1 MGRFWS
7 DSLVHDQDML
17 NKIVNV
23 FGELEEEGGMHLGG
37 KVVYVTLGG
46 LCLVAGQDK
55 VCLGTDYPFP
65 LGEYSA
71 ESKGTDYVPGH
82 LIDSM
87 DWDEPLR
94 RQVLVST
101 ARYQQCGGAER
112 GGLWAGCHLAYYC
125 ELWHGN
131 RAPMRCHGLA
141 LTRSGSW

>member
-1 MGRFWS
+1 
-7 DSLVHDQDML
+7 
-17 NKIVNV
+17 
-23 FGELEEEGGMHLGG
+23 MHLGG
-37 KVVYVTLGG
+37 MFVYVTLGG

-101 ARYQQCGGAER
+101 ALYQQCGGAR
-112 GGLWAGCHLAYYC
+112 RVVGWLPFCLFLCVGARKQGTNA
-125 ELWHGN
+125 
-131 RAPMRCHGLA
+131 M
-141 LTRSGSW
+141 SWLGVDEKRFLVK